1 MFVYDSNSDGGTEKG
16 YIYKMAERKIEGI
29 LDGLENGVIRL
40 HGYTTVEPIM
50 ADFITSPPRALTG
63 KEFIDAINDFFNKIN
78 TLNTLEGIRHSLC
91 DNVASITAKKY
102 DMADGGECYLI
113 WARGIIRNYHF
124 LYHSDEYFTKNLLFF
139 VNKVKDKNGI
149 MRWRIVDRLAEKG
162 LPSPYSAFKQACDN
176 GDF

>member
-78 TLNTLEGIRHSLC
+78 TLNTLEGIRLPLKNTIWLTVG
-91 DNVASITAKKY
+91 NVT
-102 DMADGGECYLI
+102 
-113 WARGIIRNYHF
+113 
-124 LYHSDEYFTKNLLFF
+124 
-139 VNKVKDKNGI
+139 
-149 MRWRIVDRLAEKG
+149 
-162 LPSPYSAFKQACDN
+162 
-176 GDF
+176 